1 MPRSTPNRPPSG
13 PEDPTAAEWRVL
25 RVVWDHGPLAA
36 RDVLAHLEGETEWS
50 PSTVKTLL
58 RRLVEKG
65 HLKTRQV
72 GNSFQYSAKRSPLAA
87 LRRAADQ
94 LVERAGGDRVGSL
107 LAYLVRSSELSD
119 ADLAELRALVT
130 EDPAADAGEEED
142 A

>member
-1 MPRSTPNRPPSG
+1 MPRPKTPRSPS

-36 RDVLAHLEGETEWS
+36 RDVLSHLEDETEWS
-50 PSTVKTLL
+50 ASTVKTLL

-72 GNSFQYSAKRSPLAA
+72 GNSFQYSAKRSPFGA

-94 LVERAGGDRVGSL
+94 LLERAGGERTGSL

-119 ADLAELRALVT
+119 ADLAELRELIQSK
-130 EDPAADAGEEED
+130 PEEETL
-142 A
+142 